1 MLSALLKFSEPA
13 KLRSAPMSSN
23 EPVEG
28 NALFEALVCEFHWT
42 ALQIGAISCCMNA
55 SLASGRAW
63 MLRSCSN
70 LVPVESPVVR
80 VALRSWQDIG
90 LPRELAGAISRLYFD
105 LADAKKIALPLI
117 NSAGIFVG
125 PHIPIVK
132 LEQITAVWRKL
143 AEDCRDAVLALEP
156 ETRWRLNGAYTGNA
170 LVLGKFMKEAMAG
183 SRSCVNNYGEV
194 ALPLLPQRRKTPRFM
209 LLQPCKLT
217 WQGSTSIAFARDI
230 STNGIGLNCE
240 RDLRLKDPVI
250 IELRSGRRMKGLV
263 VWCSNGKLGVRFDNP
278 LPDNDPLI
286 SGG

>member
-13 KLRSAPMSSN
+13 KSRPAPISSN
-23 EPVEG
+23 EPIEG

-42 ALQIGAISCCMNA
+42 TLQIGAISCCMNA
-55 SLASGRAW
+55 SLASSRSW

-80 VALRSWQDIG
+80 VALRAWQDIG
-90 LPRELAGAISRLYFD
+90 MPRDLAAAISRLYFD

-125 PHIPIVK
+125 PQIPLVK

-143 AEDCRDAVLALEP
+143 AEDCRDAVLELEP

-170 LVLGKFMKEAMAG
+170 LVLGKFMKEAMTG
-183 SRSCVNNYGEV
+183 SRACVNNYGEV

-209 LLQPCKLT
+209 LLQPCKLIS
-217 WQGSTSIAFARDI
+217 QGSTSIAFARDI
-230 STNGIGLNCE
+230 SKNGIGLNCE
-240 RDLRLKDPVI
+240 RDFRVKDPVVV
-250 IELRSGRRMKGLV
+250 ELRSGRKMKGLV
-263 VWCSNGKLGVRFDNP
+263 VWCRSGKIGARFDNP

-286 SGG
+286 SG